1 MKKFLVIVLSVL
13 FILSFTVTAFAIH
26 EEMPPDEAVVAKGP
40 AKIVLGGKIIERGWY
55 FDGVDANAM
64 PAMPN
69 GTAVA
74 DGGTGTGSHSEALY
88 TTNAYFTVNAKIS
101 DNIQGFME
109 LETSNAGS
117 DNSGVAYWGQYDS
130 KPNSDL
136 RFRQLWMQYTGSGL
150 LGIPA
155 GIKAGHMPITL
166 GEKQFLNNER
176 FGDDAILLW
185 IDPTKEMHLV
195 AGTTKLVESSAL
207 SIGNID
213 HAQDLDGYVLVF
225 TYMLDKD
232 NTIGANWT
240 WAHSDSNIPSLAET
254 AAGLG
259 VATVDTV
266 NFHNIGVH
274 GHGNVSGL
282 SYAAEADFQ
291 FGTAKEL
298 LGGDDVKFGGWG
310 VFAKLG
316 YMIDPVN
323 LRAAF
328 AMGSGDNGDDSSK
341 IKEFQTLQG
350 TDATGAIARLPHYTL
365 IYERLVRTA
374 AAEALLTTFSGGNIR
389 TTGIAN
395 TTYYNL
401 GFDVNPMKEL
411 ALSLDGYYLRATK
424 TGMFGDDVSKNLGWE
439 VDGKLNYKIAKNLSY
454 FVEAGMFFPGK
465 FYSDGT
471 FYSTSQIAGVINGD
485 SPLDPIQK
493 KTVTMAVHGL
503 LLEF

>member
-1 MKKFLVIVLSVL
+1 VKKFLVIVLSVL

-40 AKIVLGGKIIERGWY
+40 AKIVLGGKIIVRGWY
-55 FDGVDANAM
+55 FHDVDANAL
-64 PAMPN
+64 PAVPN
-69 GTAVA
+69 GVSTA
-74 DGGTGTGSHSEALY
+74 DGGSGVGGKSEALY

-101 DNIQGFME
+101 DNVQGFME
-109 LETSNAGS
+109 LETSNNGS
-117 DNSGVAYWGQYDS
+117 NNSGVAYWGQYDS

-136 RFRQLWMQYTGSGL
+136 RFRQLWLQYTGSGL
-150 LGIPA
+150 LGIPS

-185 IDPTKEMHLV
+185 IDPTKELHLV
-195 AGTTKLVESSAL
+195 AGTTKLVESSTL
-207 SIGNID
+207 TIGNID
-213 HAQDLDGYVLVF
+213 HAQDLDGYVLIA

-232 NTIGANWT
+232 NTIGINWT
-240 WAHSDSNIPSLAET
+240 WAHSDANIPSLASE
-254 AAGLG
+254 GFP
-259 VATVDTV
+259 VVDTV
-266 NFHNIGVH
+266 NFHNIGAH
-274 GHGNVSGL
+274 AHGNVAGL

-291 FGTAKEL
+291 FGKAKPADDTL
-298 LGGDDVKFGGWG
+298 LTEEKKFEGWG

-316 YMIDPVN
+316 YMIDPIN
-323 LRAAF
+323 LRASF
-328 AMGSGDNGDDSSK
+328 AMGSGDNGTDSSK

-350 TDATGAIARLPHYTL
+350 TDATGAIARFPHYTL

-374 AAEALLTTFSGGNIR
+374 ASEALLTTFPGGNVR

-401 GFDVNPMKEL
+401 GFDVNPVKEL

-424 TGMFGDDVSKNLGWE
+424 TGAFVNVENSDASVSKQVGWE

-465 FYSDGT
+465 FYSEAFADPDG
-471 FYSTSQIAGVINGD
+471 N
-485 SPLDPIQK
+485 PLQK

-503 LLEF
+503 VLEF